1 MAFSQGQMYFALFF
15 LIVFIVGVTF
25 AYRSDLKRLSSSKKD
40 ARNVLI
46 FIIIVMA
53 SFFGI
58 IKFLSA

>member
-15 LIVFIVGVTF
+15 LIVFIVGITF

>member
-1 MAFSQGQMYFALFF
+1 MAFSQGQMYFAIFF
-15 LIVFIVGVTF
+15 LIVFIVGITY
-25 AYRSDLKRLSSSKKD
+25 AYRSDLKRLTSSKKD